1 MVLNSSN
8 IVHYLLERG
17 LVSTQQIVD
26 GDYMVVEAP
35 RRNRNFKIVRQDQ
48 SGLFLKQV
56 QRWDQPSL
64 ATLQLEAH
72 CYRLTNES
80 AEFAALRDL
89 VPPFHGYDERGAILI
104 TELLRGGQSLS
115 EYYYQ
120 SGKIPNEVATQ
131 LGRAFGRYH
140 RNVKSAGSVET
151 TDAVFPRRIPW
162 ILSFHKMNAGMLQQV
177 SGGNHQLLDVL
188 KRYPDFGRVLDE
200 LAAHWK
206 FESLVH
212 GDIKWD
218 NCVLVPAANGKVS
231 LKLVDWE
238 LADWG
243 DPCWDVAAIFSAFL
257 VFWIQSLPL
266 TPGGDVAQ
274 AIAQAKFPIEQM
286 QPAIR
291 AFWTAY
297 GAEMHFSPEA
307 ARECLQR
314 SVLLCGAR
322 TIQTAYEYVQS
333 APELN
338 AVTFLI
344 LQASLNILTNPLE
357 ASGELLGLTIQ

>member
-35 RRNRNFKIVRQDQ
+35 RRNRNFKIIKQDQ
-48 SGLFLKQV
+48 TGLFLKQV
-56 QRWDQPSL
+56 QRWDQLSI

-72 CYRLTNES
+72 CYRLTNENP
-80 AEFAALRDL
+80 EFAPLRDL
-89 VPPFHGYDERGAILI
+89 VPHFHGYDDRGAILI
-104 TELLRGGQSLS
+104 TELLGGGQTLA

-120 SGKIPNEVATQ
+120 AGRIPNEVATQ
-131 LGRAFGRYH
+131 LGSAFGRYH
-140 RNVKSAGSVET
+140 RNVKSAASVDTKE
-151 TDAVFPRRIPW
+151 AVFPRRIPW
-162 ILSFHKMNAGMLQQV
+162 ILSFHKMNPSMLQQV
-177 SGGNHQLLDVL
+177 SGGNYQLLDVL

-200 LAAHWK
+200 LASDWK
-206 FESLVH
+206 FESLIH

-218 NCVLVPAANGKVS
+218 NCVLVPSANGKVS

-266 TPGGDVAQ
+266 VPGGDIAQ
-274 AIAQAKFPIEQM
+274 AMAQAKFPIEQM

-291 AFWTAY
+291 AFWHAY
-297 GAEMHFSPEA
+297 SAEMQFSVEA
-307 ARECLQR
+307 ARKLLHR

-333 APELN
+333 SPQLN
-338 AVTFLI
+338 AITFLI
-344 LQASLNILTNPLE
+344 LQASLNILTNPSE
-357 ASGELLGLTIQ
+357 AATELLGLTIQ